1 MHLQTHTL
9 NVYALDAAFLIFN
22 TSKLIKCFLLKFTID
37 INSMVIVSQGTPVAI
52 INLKKKQLCND
63 NF

>member
-22 TSKLIKCFLLKFTID
+22 TSKLIKCFLLKFIID
-37 INSMVIVSQGTPVAI
+37 IKSMVIVSLGTPVAI
-52 INLKKKQLCND
+52 INFTKKAVM
-63 NF
+63 